1 MKTLNPLTQSSIETI
16 VREALMLGML
26 SPEAQTHLQD
36 YAEAEYLSAEETRCL
51 EILDDAIA
59 SGCVQVC

>member
-1 MKTLNPLTQSSIETI
+1 MKTLNPLVQSSIETI
-16 VREALMLGML
+16 VREALMAGML
-26 SPEAQTHLQD
+26 APEAQVQLQD
-36 YAEAEYLSAEETRCL
+36 YAGAQCLSAEESRCL